1 MKIIPLHGRGAGGVQ
16 GWVVANRKNP
26 TPKADAFCPSQ
37 EGILEIHSDSL
48 SIAVSFQGLQKG
60 IGNAG

>member
-1 MKIIPLHGRGAGGVQ
+1 MQ

-48 SIAVSFQGLQKG
+48 SIAVSGSSKRHWQCG
-60 IGNAG
+60 IVVPRIKVVWGRV